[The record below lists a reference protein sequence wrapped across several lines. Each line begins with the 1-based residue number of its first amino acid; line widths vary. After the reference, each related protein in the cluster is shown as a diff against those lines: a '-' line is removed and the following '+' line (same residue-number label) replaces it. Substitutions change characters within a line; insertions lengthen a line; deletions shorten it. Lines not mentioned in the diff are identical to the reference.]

1 MNHLWKTKKEFCD
14 AVEWLRG
21 NAPAFAKRIASGFVH
36 FGIQWGDG
44 GSAHIPEEPEILRA
58 LQELIDAIEK
68 GGGQVI
74 QRSREN
80 LSVMACP
87 TGEKKIVQASI
98 SFSVGIHTWIERTEP
113 AQFTED

>member
-1 MNHLWKTKKEFCD
+1 MNHLWKTKKEFSD
-14 AVEWLRG
+14 AVEWLRS

-36 FGIQWGDG
+36 FDIKWGDG
-44 GSAHIPEEPEILRA
+44 DKAHIPGEPEILLA
-58 LQELIDAIEK
+58 LQELIDAVAK

-74 QRSREN
+74 QRTCEN

-87 TGEKKIVQASI
+87 TGEKRIVQASI

-113 AQFTED
+113 AEFTED